1 MIPYNLKTNIA
12 SIKVTN
18 KYNSYSTFS
27 IKPALQMGEMDS
39 ELEALEIPLLGDY
52 EVHHLLCKKIS
63 DIVAVSNP
71 TPSLQQRRSIKPALQ
86 MGEMDSKLEAL
97 EIPLL
102 GDYEV
107 HHLLRKKIS
116 DIVAV
121 SNPTPS
127 LQQRRSIKQ
136 AATIQILELKS
147 TTIKLLPLR
156 QRGVEW
162 AQ

>member
-1 MIPYNLKTNIA
+1 MSLILSSLYNLKTNIA
-12 SIKVTN
+12 SIKVAN

-39 ELEALEIPLLGDY
+39 E
-52 EVHHLLCKKIS
+52 
-63 DIVAVSNP
+63 
-71 TPSLQQRRSIKPALQ
+71 
-86 MGEMDSKLEAL
+86 LEAL

-147 TTIKLLPLR
+147 TTIKLVPLL